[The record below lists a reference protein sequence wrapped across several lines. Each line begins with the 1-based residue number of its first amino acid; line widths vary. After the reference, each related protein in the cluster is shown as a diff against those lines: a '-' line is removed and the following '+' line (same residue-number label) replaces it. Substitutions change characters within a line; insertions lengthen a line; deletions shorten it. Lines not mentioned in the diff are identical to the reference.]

1 MRRIAAVVVLLLV
14 AQLALSVEVSEAKL
28 AELIAILTSYET
40 VTKELSI
47 SLQNS
52 QTQIDDLRTGFAQY
66 KETVDIL
73 LAKAKWQERTIVW
86 LKVGVG
92 VSLATAVG
100 LGIWVAVK

>member
-66 KETVDIL
+66 KETVDVL
-73 LAKAKWQERTIVW
+73 LVKAKRQECEIVW
-86 LKVGVG
+86 LKVGIG
-92 VSLATAVG
+92 VSLAAAVIG
-100 LGIWVAVK
+100 LSIHLVK